1 MVNIYMDESGDLGWK
16 FDAPYRKGGSSRYLT
31 IAFIICPSNKS
42 HKLDRI
48 VKRIYESREA
58 SFKETEIKGSSL
70 SIEEKERI
78 ATMTKGLI
86 ERDPDFRLVAI
97 TVDKTKVA
105 EHIRRD
111 SNKLYNYMIQVALL
125 KQILKYD
132 EVNLIRDNR
141 TVKVASG
148 NSLIDYLQ
156 TFMWFELK
164 GTTVM
169 YDMPLDSKSTRKLV
183 FIDWMNNIIWG
194 HYEDGNDAAY
204 KILKSCLH
212 ERRLFFR

>member
-1 MVNIYMDESGDLGWK
+1 MKADLGWK

-48 VKRIYESREA
+48 VRRIYESRDA

-105 EHIRRD
+105 DR
-111 SNKLYNYMIQVALL
+111 V
-125 KQILKYD
+125 
-132 EVNLIRDNR
+132 V
-141 TVKVASG
+141 
-148 NSLIDYLQ
+148 
-156 TFMWFELK
+156 
-164 GTTVM
+164 
-169 YDMPLDSKSTRKLV
+169 
-183 FIDWMNNIIWG
+183 
-194 HYEDGNDAAY
+194 
-204 KILKSCLH
+204 
-212 ERRLFFR
+212 

>member
-1 MVNIYMDESGDLGWK
+1 M
-16 FDAPYRKGGSSRYLT
+16 
-31 IAFIICPSNKS
+31 
-42 HKLDRI
+42 DRI
-48 VKRIYESREA
+48 VRRIYESRDA

-125 KQILKYD
+125 KQIP
-132 EVNLIRDNR
+132 LI
-141 TVKVASG
+141 G
-148 NSLIDYLQ
+148 
-156 TFMWFELK
+156 
-164 GTTVM
+164 
-169 YDMPLDSKSTRKLV
+169 
-183 FIDWMNNIIWG
+183 
-194 HYEDGNDAAY
+194 
-204 KILKSCLH
+204 
-212 ERRLFFR
+212 